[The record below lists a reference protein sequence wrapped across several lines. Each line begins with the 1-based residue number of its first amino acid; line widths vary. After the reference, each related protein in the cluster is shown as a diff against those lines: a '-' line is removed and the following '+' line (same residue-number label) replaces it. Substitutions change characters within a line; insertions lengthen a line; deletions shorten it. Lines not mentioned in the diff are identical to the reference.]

1 VTDIEIPLDMV
12 QVEVAGV
19 LGLQEDTPMHTLLAA
34 TAEWAQL
41 QTLLVFEQCTPA
53 VVGVEMILAIV

>member
-1 VTDIEIPLDMV
+1 MDMV
-12 QVEVAGV
+12 QVEAAEV

-41 QTLLVFEQCTPA
+41 QTFLVFEQCTPV
-53 VVGVEMILAIV
+53 VVGAEMILAIV